1 MGVYEIRQNDS
12 AILLYVKELK
22 SPAVADLLIALN
34 GKALLNAGAKPF
46 LSVKC
51 TDGAQAIPTL
61 KRIFGLSRK

>member
-12 AILLYVKELK
+12 AILLYVKEIK

-34 GKALLNAGAKPF
+34 GKAMLSAGTKPY

-51 TDGAQAIPTL
+51 GKEADPVGVL
-61 KRIFGLSRK
+61 KKIFKI